1 MIRSNFRLINE
12 CPWYLIPIYIAT
24 VLTRKYNVLHVL
36 QSYCGTDTQQV
47 GTSKWSS
54 TPEFWHKPSVLI
66 IIIISLR
73 NYTVKNWTLAPC
85 SQSQL
90 TIAFEWPCI
99 IVLLSFEV
107 PYTIL
112 QRWNEAHPKIMC
124 ALMIWIVWIIR
135 LIVIC
140 QSGAESYLIIRFR
153 RYIVL
158 RNSHWPTKQF
168 LINKSCKIK
177 KLVIAKKIAT
187 KSTESQNWQQ

>member
-1 MIRSNFRLINE
+1 MYKQLIRSNIRLIKE

-36 QSYCGTDTQQV
+36 QSYYGTDTQQV
-47 GTSKWSS
+47 RRSKWSS
-54 TPEFWHKPSVLI
+54 TPEYRHKPSVLI
-66 IIIISLR
+66 SLR
-73 NYTVKNWTLAPC
+73 KYTIKNLTLAPC

-124 ALMIWIVWIIR
+124 ALMIWIVWIIH
-135 LIVIC
+135 LNVIC
-140 QSGAESYLIIRFR
+140 
-153 RYIVL
+153 
-158 RNSHWPTKQF
+158 
-168 LINKSCKIK
+168 
-177 KLVIAKKIAT
+177 
-187 KSTESQNWQQ
+187 